1 MDVMVKSHLTGIL
14 FYCAPKKLQQ
24 IIQQYTPCLWMTEQ
38 LLCCSKQLRCPT
50 ALWST
55 GKKNDAA
62 WRRIVYQLR
71 QRQCSRL
78 KQNTLLIE
86 GFKPGASP
94 CLFIKKDNW
103 QVCQQVGQISTWYN
117 VFDCNLTFFARGNLF
132 YRNLKKG

>member
-78 KQNTLLIE
+78 KKQNTLLIE

-94 CLFIKKDNW
+94 CLFIKKDN
-103 QVCQQVGQISTWYN
+103 
-117 VFDCNLTFFARGNLF
+117 
-132 YRNLKKG
+132 